1 MTPDPV
7 TTDNRPEGDFNVT
20 QVWLDAL
27 ARGTCDEEAFL
38 RAVQM
43 LTRRSPE
50 AAWDSLAL
58 LDQYFRRGKIK
69 PEVFK
74 RVKSRLG
81 SQLLGP
87 ALDVQLSVPLKR
99 HENQHAPAA
108 VVVPVPSAAGAT
120 TAPVATAP
128 AATAAA
134 APTPA
139 APAAAATPVAPLAA
153 ARAAAASAPAPA
165 PSTPP
170 VVTPAPSPP
179 SAPLTAAYPPAPE
192 PAPAPIRDMAAPQV
206 TSVPPPRAAVYAAPA
221 AAASAA
227 SGRTVPIGIESTSIP
242 VLNPATRPIE
252 QARRGSARQVIV
264 GDVLRGRYVIKNILG
279 LGGTG
284 TVFEAID
291 HYRLDLPD
299 SGQRVAVK
307 VLHADTTE
315 QSAVLTDL
323 RREFQLLQSLSHP
336 NIVRAHEYDRDGD
349 TAFFTMEYLSG
360 LSLESVLSAHR
371 EVVLERAHALIII
384 RDVAAALEHAH
395 SRGVVHG
402 DLNPGNIFITN
413 EGGIRV
419 LDFGAAHTP
428 SETPSMTETPWDA
441 TAYATLR
448 YASCQLLDGE
458 RADAR
463 DDTYALACVLY
474 VLLAGKHPFGELNA
488 AQARAQRLKPRRPA
502 GLSGKQW
509 HALRTGLSFDR
520 QRRPADIVAWLEP
533 FDLPKPEARLPVLL
547 ALLKVVPRRSG
558 GSGVAVLI
566 VVVLALAAAA
576 LWASANM
583 DLVSQ
588 TAQGAGGYLKDGLA
602 TADAALTRL
611 WERGRTALSSSP
623 APETQPPGAGS
634 AEPPSAAPEVGP
646 STARPAEA
654 PSRATSPSVAATAP
668 AARIASPRTPIPA
681 MTAPASSVGVP
692 PRSSPAAPPSHSK
705 IELTADTVD
714 VPLTDPA
721 AHVIVKRTGN
731 LHADTSFT
739 WWTESGTAKPGQ
751 DFMGVKAH
759 EEHFEDGKAV
769 ANLFVPVVADPTRK
783 QPKSFYIVINDPSDG
798 ASLGKRTL
806 TMVTIT
812 PAD

>member
-7 TTDNRPEGDFNVT
+7 TSRNESDFNVS

-27 ARGTCDEEAFL
+27 SRGACDEEAFL

-58 LDQYFRRGKIK
+58 LDQYYRRGKIP

-87 ALDVQLSVPLKR
+87 ALDVELSVPLR
-99 HENQHAPAA
+99 RQASPPAPAA
-108 VVVPVPSAAGAT
+108 VVVPMPPPAPPAPTPAA
-120 TAPVATAP
+120 AP
-128 AATAAA
+128 ASMAPMIAAAPTPMPAPASAPIPDAAA
-134 APTPA
+134 APTA
-139 APAAAATPVAPLAA
+139 F
-153 ARAAAASAPAPA
+153 
-165 PSTPP
+165 
-170 VVTPAPSPP
+170 
-179 SAPLTAAYPPAPE
+179 
-192 PAPAPIRDMAAPQV
+192 
-206 TSVPPPRAAVYAAPA
+206 SVPPLRGGAKAAPT
-221 AAASAA
+221 SADSIS
-227 SGRTVPIGIESTSIP
+227 SGRTVPIAAESTSIP
-242 VLNPATRPIE
+242 VLN
-252 QARRGSARQVIV
+252 SAKRSTEVRQGTPREVVV
-264 GDVLRGRYVIKNILG
+264 GDVLRGRYVIKNVLG

-291 HYRLDLPD
+291 RYRLDLPD

-307 VLHADTTE
+307 VLHSGTTG

-336 NIVRAHEYDRDGD
+336 NIVRAHEYDRDGE

-371 EVVLERAHALIII
+371 EVVLGRVHALIII

-413 EGGIRV
+413 DGEIRV

-428 SETPSMTETPWDA
+428 SESPPMSESAWDA
-441 TAYATLR
+441 TAYATPR
-448 YASCQLLDGE
+448 YASAQLLDGE
-458 RADAR
+458 RADVR
-463 DDTYALACVLY
+463 DDTYSLACVLY

-488 AQARAQRLKPRRPA
+488 AQARAQRLKPSRPP
-502 GLSGKQW
+502 GLTGRQW
-509 HALRTGLSFDR
+509 AALRAALSFDR
-520 QRRPADIVAWLEP
+520 QRRPADIAGWLAP

-547 ALLKVVPRRSG
+547 ALLKSPPSRTRRSG
-558 GSGVAVLI
+558 TVTLVL
-566 VVVLALAAAA
+566 VVLALAAAGW
-576 LWASANM
+576 WANGHRDVVSQIAGEAGG
-583 DLVSQ
+583 DLKDALVS
-588 TAQGAGGYLKDGLA
+588 
-602 TADAALTRL
+602 ADAAVTRL
-611 WERGRTALSSSP
+611 WQQGQSAISNSPIAQQPARAAAEPAAALPAEETTAAVPPAAMAAP
-623 APETQPPGAGS
+623 APRAPGA
-634 AEPPSAAPEVGP
+634 
-646 STARPAEA
+646 
-654 PSRATSPSVAATAP
+654 
-668 AARIASPRTPIPA
+668 
-681 MTAPASSVGVP
+681 P
-692 PRSSPAAPPSHSK
+692 PRSEARLQPSHTR
-705 IELTADTVD
+705 IELAADAVD

-721 AHVIVKRTGN
+721 AHVLVKRTGN
-731 LHADTSFT
+731 LRADTGFT

-759 EEHFEDGKAV
+759 EERFEDGKAV
-769 ANLFVPVVADPTRK
+769 ANLFVPVVADPTRR

-806 TMVTIT
+806 TMVTIA
-812 PAD
+812 PSE